1 MDEIF
6 DQPNI
11 NGMKIYENI
20 RKIATGQRED
30 YITACLLDYLYLKEN
45 YKLITIDLTK
55 KQTVDPNPKARNLDQ
70 AEDKTMLSVLE
81 EVKKD
86 F

>member
-6 DQPNI
+6 DQPII

-30 YITACLLDYLYLKEN
+30 YITACLLDYRYFKEN
-45 YKLITIDLTK
+45 YKLITIDLIK

-70 AEDKTMLSVLE
+70 AENKTMLLVLE